1 MVLGWGKPAS
11 KYLFTH
17 VTSQLMHQCLR
28 LIVIICFDFAVAFIF
43 GIIYHINF
51 KLKMFVSHHNVVI
64 VTYMIVDSDLHSYVA
79 YISL

>member
-43 GIIYHINF
+43 WNNLSSQRCDCY
-51 KLKMFVSHHNVVI
+51 L
-64 VTYMIVDSDLHSYVA
+64 YDS
-79 YISL
+79 